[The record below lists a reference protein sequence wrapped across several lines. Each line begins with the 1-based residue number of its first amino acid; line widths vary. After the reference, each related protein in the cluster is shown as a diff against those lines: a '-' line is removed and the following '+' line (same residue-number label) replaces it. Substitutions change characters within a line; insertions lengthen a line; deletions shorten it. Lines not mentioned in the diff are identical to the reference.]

1 MVTQVTISPSFQA
14 KMDKLDELLGEKIE
28 EKLVSLGNYAVEISP
43 VDTGAFVESWS
54 LRPIGS
60 SSGRRR
66 QREGKPSKD
75 TASAKADARR
85 ISRKSVGAAK
95 ADARTNIA
103 TDAARFSD
111 EIADKGGAVL
121 TNRSPHAK
129 DVDMK
134 YQTVG
139 RVRDRFR

>member
-14 KMDKLDELLGEKIE
+14 KMKKLDELVGEKIE
-28 EKLVSLGNYAVEISP
+28 DKLTSLGLYAVEISP

-60 SSGRRR
+60 SSGRSRTS
-66 QREGKPSKD
+66 ENKPSKD
-75 TASAKADARR
+75 IQSAKADARQN
-85 ISRKSVGAAK
+85 ILS
-95 ADARTNIA
+95 DASKFKTQIA
-103 TDAARFSD
+103 
-111 EIADKGGAVL
+111 EKGGAVL

-129 DVDMK
+129 EVDKK
-134 YQTVG
+134 YDTVG

>member
-75 TASAKADARR
+75 TASAKADAR
-85 ISRKSVGAAK
+85 
-95 ADARTNIA
+95 TNIA
-103 TDAARFSD
+103 TDAARFSN

>member
-43 VDTGAFVESWS
+43 VKTGAFVESWS

-60 SSGRRR
+60 GSGRRR
-66 QREGKPSKD
+66 SSDNKPLKD
-75 TASAKADARR
+75 NAS
-85 ISRKSVGAAK
+85 AK

-103 TDAARFSD
+103 TDAARFSN